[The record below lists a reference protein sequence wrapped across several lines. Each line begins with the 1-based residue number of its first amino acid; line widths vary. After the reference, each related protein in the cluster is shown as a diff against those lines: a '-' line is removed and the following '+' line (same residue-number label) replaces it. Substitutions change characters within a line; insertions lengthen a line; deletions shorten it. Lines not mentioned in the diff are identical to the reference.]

1 MPSKNIF
8 EDKIRKLDKQKETYL
23 IHRTAI
29 SAVAFLLGAG
39 VINASG
45 NAVHADDMSDQTSDQ
60 SQVATQQSTQTVDS
74 STQNQTQDVNN
85 QAETSQTGVNA
96 NTATNDQTANDQ
108 TANDQTANNQTVNNQ
123 MDTSQTSS
131 IQPDSAYSQLGDPQT
146 LTLLAPSNETV
157 KVPDK
162 KPEIN
167 DMDWSFTNEVKTN
180 KHVKEFDTALIEK
193 PLNIELKHRTLLD
206 VVVPPRLDVAIDVNR
221 REPIKSNPSADA
233 GHDFAVSKNKEVV
246 QKPINEKTGSVV
258 LPNKEKEA
266 LIRKVQA
273 EVDFVPKHGATPA
286 FNVKDWRGVYDNI
299 QHEYTIY
306 AFVGKVSDD
315 LYIPRSRDF
324 VKAGKVP
331 AGTKVYMT
339 NDLIKQLGL
348 VK

>member
-8 EDKIRKLDKQKETYL
+8 EDKIRKLGKQKETYL
-23 IHRTAI
+23 IHKTAI
-29 SAVAFLLGAG
+29 SAVAVLLGAG
-39 VINASG
+39 AINASG

-74 STQNQTQDVNN
+74 STPSQTQDVNN
-85 QAETSQTGVNA
+85 QVETSQTGVNA
-96 NTATNDQTANDQ
+96 NTATNDQTANNQATEDQ
-108 TANDQTANNQTVNNQ
+108 TTSNQTANNQV
-123 MDTSQTSS
+123 DTSHTSS
-131 IQPDSAYSQLGDPQT
+131 MQPDSAYSQLGDPQT
-146 LTLLAPSNETV
+146 LMLRVPSDETV
-157 KVPDK
+157 KVPNE
-162 KPEIN
+162 KPEID
-167 DMDWSFTNEVKTN
+167 DMDWSFTDKVKTN

-221 REPIKSNPSADA
+221 REPIKSNPLADA

-246 QKPINEKTGSVV
+246 QKPINEKTGSII

-273 EVDFVPKHGATPA
+273 EVDFAPKHETSPA

-299 QHEYTIY
+299 QREYTIY

-331 AGTKVYMT
+331 TGTKVYMT
-339 NDLIKQLGL
+339 DALIKQLGL